1 MATTEHH
8 LAVRTS
14 HAIAEQQREHRRRF
28 DSITRRAVGRFE
40 TRDWRSLRRDSVE
53 RIDLYEEAVT
63 TAVEDILSLLGTR
76 VRDKAMWTLTRA
88 EYRKLIAS
96 SPDLEIAETFFN
108 SVTRRIFH
116 TEGVDP
122 AIEFLESEPIRS
134 VPWVAGWIRRY
145 EVPASTEDLV
155 SDIIR
160 DCRFH
165 AGWRHLRADG
175 ALAAAAIDRALAD
188 RGMHGPPERVDV
200 VDPVFYRGPGA
211 YIVGRMRVGGETIP
225 FVLAIRHHRSGLYI
239 GAVLL
244 EAEDVSV
251 LFSYTRSAF
260 LVEVAHPQPF
270 VEFLHSLMPHRRRS
284 ELYTSIGFRKHGKTE
299 LYRDLMRHIE
309 RTDERFG
316 RAPGVPGLVMI
327 VFTLPD
333 YDMVFKVIRD
343 RFPPQKQTTQRQV
356 RSKYRIVSRHDRAGR
371 LIDAQEFE
379 HLRFP
384 KSRFE
389 PELLAELQNDA
400 SRSVSI
406 EDDAVILHH
415 VYMERQVTPLDV
427 YLRGEDQDAAL
438 RAFVD
443 YGTAIKNLAATNIF
457 PGDMLI
463 KNFGVTGSGRVVF
476 YDYDE
481 LTLLTDCN
489 FRRMPV
495 TDDPFDEMAE
505 APWFGVGEGDV
516 FPEELRNFLG
526 VDPAL
531 REAFEARHGD
541 LFDIGFWKGVQGRI
555 RSGETIEIFPY
566 RRSRALS
573 RGGAEPQPAARGL
586 T

>member
-8 LAVRTS
+8 LAVRVA
-14 HAIAEQQREHRRRF
+14 HAIAEQQREQRRKF

-40 TRDWRSLRRDSVE
+40 MRDWRSLRRDSVD
-53 RIDLYEEAVT
+53 RIDLYEEKVT
-63 TAVEDILSLLGTR
+63 EAVENVQILLGTR
-76 VRDKAMWTLTRA
+76 ASDKVIWGLIRA

-145 EVPASTEDLV
+145 ELPSSSEELV
-155 SDIIR
+155 RDVIR

-165 AGWRHLRADG
+165 AGWRHLKEDG
-175 ALAAAAIDRALAD
+175 ALAAAEIDRALVA
-188 RGMHGPPERVDV
+188 RGLRGPPERVDV

-211 YIVGRMRVGGETIP
+211 YVVGRMRAGGETLP
-225 FVLAIRHHRSGLYI
+225 LVLTVRHHRTGLYI

-244 EAEDVSV
+244 DPEDVSV

-260 LVEVAHPQPF
+260 HVEVAHPQPF

-309 RTDERFG
+309 RTDEQFV
-316 RAPGVPGLVMI
+316 RAPGIPGLVMI
-327 VFTLPD
+327 VFTLPG

-343 RFPPQKQTTQRQV
+343 RFPPQKQTTQKQV

-384 KSRFE
+384 RSQFDPE
-389 PELLAELQNDA
+389 FLDELLQGAG
-400 SRSVSI
+400 RSVSLH
-406 EDDAVILHH
+406 DDDVVLHH
-415 VYMERQVTPLDV
+415 VYMERRVVPLDV
-427 YLRGEDQDAAL
+427 YLRTDDAAAAT
-438 RAFVD
+438 RAFID

-481 LTLLTDCN
+481 LSLLTDCN

-495 TDDPFDEMAE
+495 SDDPFDEMAD
-505 APWFGVGEGDV
+505 APWFGVGEGDI
-516 FPEELRNFLG
+516 FPEELSDFLG
-526 VDPAL
+526 VAPDL
-531 REAFEARHGD
+531 REAFEERHGD
-541 LFDIGFWKGVQGRI
+541 LFDVGFWKSVQERI
-555 RSGETIEIFPY
+555 RSGETIEILPY

-573 RGGAEPQPAARGL
+573 RKKQAAGRMA
-586 T
+586 